1 MDEGYGY
8 YPDEGGLYTAGLLT
22 GGGLKGFRQGI
33 GGPSVPSLTWG
44 IKKLQREG
52 TGQRL
57 KNTKWWGFMQKALEQ
72 ARQEY
77 LASMTDAE
85 RAKYLE
91 SKRKQLAQKERKRAK
106 IELVRAA
113 LEKLKGNTVEETA
126 KNIAE
131 ALKIEGN
138 PKTRVLRA
146 ALTVLYLALK
156 DKDDEGRMK
165 VRQFKFKGLVKV
177 PRKKYKG
184 RSYIGFDN
192 PVTINREAINQKI
205 EELEEQLEKLEEL
218 KEKAAPKAPI
228 VEMLEPESAAPKAPP
243 TVPPKAPPKAGARKG
258 RPAKSAIPGILAKK

>member
-1 MDEGYGY
+1 
-8 YPDEGGLYTAGLLT
+8 
-22 GGGLKGFRQGI
+22 
-33 GGPSVPSLTWG
+33 
-44 IKKLQREG
+44 
-52 TGQRL
+52 
-57 KNTKWWGFMQKALEQ
+57 
-72 ARQEY
+72 
-77 LASMTDAE
+77 MTDEE
-85 RAKYLE
+85 RARYLE
-91 SKRKQLAQKERKRAK
+91 SKRKQLAQKERKKAR
-106 IELVRAA
+106 IEMVRAA

-146 ALTVLYLALK
+146 ALTVLYPALK

-192 PVTINREAINQKI
+192 PVTINREEIDKKI
-205 EELEEQLEKLEEL
+205 EQLEEQIEKLEEA

-228 VEMLEPESAAPKAPP
+228 VEMLTEPEA
-243 TVPPKAPPKAGARKG
+243 VPPKAPPKTAPPKAPAKKG
-258 RPAKSAIPGILAKK
+258 RPPKSAVPMILAKK